1 MKIKINEE
9 KFDSKNET
17 WFIVGSIALCTM
29 AFVVIPKVIPRV
41 AGYVNKQCTKCKN
54 AGKEYDDW
62 GPLIVRR
69 EVDK

>member
-1 MKIKINEE
+1 MKTKMYEE
-9 KFDSKNET
+9 KFDTKSEV
-17 WFIVGSIALCTM
+17 WFILVSIAFCTM

-54 AGKEYDDW
+54 AGKEYDNW
-62 GPLIVRR
+62 GPLLVRR